1 MNHRHSQRRRRLMRP
16 GLTTQR
22 ACEGYDQF
30 APAPIE
36 RKPATSHLESSWTP
50 STDCRMNALVSII
63 RDCPLSALARW
74 VGIGGAWAAMVESL
88 GRLLQGLQA
97 SHLAQQ
103 GLTNALATI
112 PSPNGQSRIISRL
125 PTQTVLTDWRVSLKS
140 SRSAGSDAHA
150 GCQDGDVEPSR
161 FRQHKSR
168 P

>member
-1 MNHRHSQRRRRLMRP
+1 MQRRRRLMRP
-16 GLTTQR
+16 RLTTYR
-22 ACEGYDQF
+22 ACAACRPF
-30 APAPIE
+30 APVPIE
-36 RKPATSHLESSWTP
+36 RKPATSHLDLESSWTP

-63 RDCPLSALARW
+63 RDCPLSALARC

-103 GLTNALATI
+103 GLANALATI
-112 PSPNGQSRIISRL
+112 ASLNGQSRIISGL